1 MFMND
6 PSVTDT
12 ACFHAQQCA
21 EKMLKAFL
29 TLKDI
34 HVERT
39 HDLARLLSQ
48 CVPLDP
54 EFGVLADA
62 ADTLNPYAVE
72 VRYADD
78 WRDIPPEEAGTAV
91 GLAEKFT
98 DFILPR
104 LGLSPEEQRPWQ
116 KA

>member
-1 MFMND
+1 MFKTD
-6 PSVTDT
+6 PPVTDT
-12 ACFHAQQCA
+12 ACFHAQHCA

-29 TLKDI
+29 TLQDI

-48 CVPLDP
+48 CVARNP

-62 ADTLNPYAVE
+62 ADALNPYAVE

-78 WRDIPPEEAGTAV
+78 WRDIEPDEAGTAV
-91 GLAEKFT
+91 ALAEKFM

-104 LGLSPEEQRPWQ
+104 LGLSAEEQRP
-116 KA
+116 